1 MLVTGVG
8 LWAEDACARPEWV
21 TGTWSVTDGRVRRVG
36 DDQRERAQH
45 VGFIVP
51 GMADAHC
58 HIGYSD
64 DGSVSPEE
72 MVSQAGA
79 TLASGVTLVR
89 DCGVPVDNSGVRDL
103 VGPRLIRCGRHVARP
118 KRYMRGLPLDVEDQR
133 ELPGVLVD
141 MARGSD
147 GWVKIV
153 GDWIDRSGG
162 ADSDLMPLWEPA
174 VLRDAVAAVHEAGAR
189 IAVHAF
195 SHRVIDSL
203 IEAGVDDIEHGSGI
217 DADQASEIAARG
229 IAVTPTLR
237 QVELF
242 RDFAAQAGTKYP
254 VYAATMQ
261 AMYDNR
267 REHFQMLLDADVL
280 LLQGTDSGG
289 YQEHGSIAGE
299 LDLWA
304 RWGASA
310 RTIIDAS
317 TWVTQLYLGRPGLVE
332 AGPAD
337 LLILDEDPRTD
348 PLAMARPRAVYVG
361 GTLAWERAKP
371 AAPGRD

>member
-21 TGTWSVTDGRVRRVG
+21 TGTWSVTDGRIRRVG

-103 VGPRLIRCGRHVARP
+103 VGPRLIRCGHHVARP
-118 KRYMRGLPLDVEDQR
+118 KRYMRGLPLNVEDQR

-348 PLAMARPRAVYVG
+348 PLAMTRPRAVYVG
-361 GTLAWERAKP
+361 GTLAWERA
-371 AAPGRD
+371 